1 MSALRIAVVS
11 DLREEQWHSMDVV
24 SDLLVAGLAT
34 PLVGE
39 TPIEAVQI
47 RPTMTRRLTRLPGI
61 STAPVIGTADR
72 VINRYWDYPR
82 WLRRRAGEFDLFH
95 IVDHSYAHLAL
106 HLPEGRSIVTC
117 HDVDAFAGVLP
128 GEGRP
133 SWFARGMSRRLVAGL
148 QAAAHVV
155 CGSEATRR
163 ALIAFD
169 LVPASRITVVPYAV
183 HPAYVPHA
191 DAWAD
196 GEVEHLCDPVPP
208 IGPILLH
215 VGSTIPRKR
224 LDVLLDVFAQ
234 VIRRHPGALLWRV
247 GGPLTAT
254 QEQQAR
260 QLRLFDRIVSLP
272 FVDRRVL
279 AAVYRR
285 ATLVLQPSEREG
297 FGLPVAEALGCGTP
311 VVASDIPALRE
322 AGGPAATYC
331 RVADLDAWR
340 AAVCSLLEE
349 RAIDP
354 HAWATRR
361 AEATRY
367 TQRFSTAS
375 HARGMLAVYRRV
387 MPAAFEAPV
396 ALAGCS

>member
-1 MSALRIAVVS
+1 MSALRVAVVS

-24 SDLLVAGLAT
+24 SDLLMAGLAT
-34 PLVGE
+34 PLVGD
-39 TPIEAVQI
+39 TSIEAVQI
-47 RPTMTRRLTRLPGI
+47 RPAMTRRLTRLPGTG
-61 STAPVIGTADR
+61 TAPVMGTADR

-82 WLRRRAGEFDLFH
+82 WLRGRVGAFDLFH

-106 HLPEGRSIVTC
+106 HLPAGRSIVTC
-117 HDVDAFAGVLP
+117 HDVDAFAAVLP
-128 GEGRP
+128 GAGRH
-133 SWFARGMSRRLVAGL
+133 SWFARGMSRRLLAGL

-169 LVPASRITVVPYAV
+169 LVPASRISLVPYAL

-196 GEVEHLCDPVPP
+196 GEVGHMCDPVPP
-208 IGPILLH
+208 MAPILLH

-224 LDVLLDVFAQ
+224 IDVLLDVFAE
-234 VIRRHPGALLWRV
+234 VVRRHPGAVLWRV

-260 QLRLFDRIVSLP
+260 QLRVFDRIVSLP

-311 VVASDIPALRE
+311 VVASDVPALRE
-322 AGGPAATYC
+322 AGGSAATYC
-331 RVADLDAWR
+331 RVANLDAWG
-340 AAVCSLLEE
+340 AAVCGLLEE
-349 RAIDP
+349 RAVAP
-354 HAWATRR
+354 HAWAARR
-361 AEATRY
+361 AEAIRHTE
-367 TQRFSTAS
+367 RFSTAS
-375 HARGMLAVYRRV
+375 HARGMLAVYRQV
-387 MPAAFEAPV
+387 MPAAFEEPV

>member
-1 MSALRIAVVS
+1 MSVLRVAVVS

-34 PLVGE
+34 VHGGE
-39 TPIEAVQI
+39 ASIDAVQV
-47 RPTMTRRLTRLPGI
+47 RPSMVRRLTRIPGADR
-61 STAPVIGTADR
+61 APLVGTADR

-82 WLRRRAGEFDLFH
+82 WLRRRAADFDVFH

-106 HLPEGRSIVTC
+106 HLPPGRSVVTC

-128 GEGRP
+128 GAGRR
-133 SWFARGMSRRLVAGL
+133 SWVERGMSRRLVDGL
-148 QAAAHVV
+148 RAAAHVV

-163 ALIAFD
+163 ALRAFD
-169 LVPASRITVVPYAV
+169 LVPASRISVVPYAV
-183 HPAYVPHA
+183 HPAYVPDA
-191 DAWAD
+191 DVWAD
-196 GEVEHLCDPVPP
+196 REVQHLCGPVPAV
-208 IGPILLH
+208 GPILLH

-224 LDVLLDVFAQ
+224 IDVLLDVFAQ
-234 VIRRHPGALLWRV
+234 LVRRHPGARLWRV
-247 GGPLTAT
+247 GGPLSQS

-260 QLRLFDRIVSLP
+260 RLQIADHIVSLP

-285 ATLVLQPSEREG
+285 ATLALQTSEREG

-331 RVADLDAWR
+331 RVADLEAWT
-340 AAVCSLLEE
+340 AAVSCLLEE
-349 RAIDP
+349 HATAP
-354 HAWATRR
+354 HAWAARR
-361 AEATRY
+361 AEAIRY

-387 MPAAFEAPV
+387 VPAAFEAPV